1 MKIDGVPSDA
11 FLLPDRKRVAAF
23 VAVYSVVRFLADVAA
38 TKYAAGTGFSPWFLG
53 TAFDI
58 VLFLVLGWKWW
69 PLPVALMALH
79 VVLVPQ
85 GLRANVF
92 VNLSEAV
99 AYELIFALAVK
110 MTVERFKVSFP
121 LRSLRD
127 VSLFAAILCFGTP
140 IVAGLVASAI
150 YIFSHTYELA
160 DFARQYSRLIAA
172 ESSAIIVVVPAV
184 MQLFAWRDKSKRE
197 PEEPSERAN
206 SDFMFGLAAT
216 FLVVVLEY
224 AIGTHYG
231 RPVIEL
237 SFVPLAWLAVRHG
250 MRGAVL
256 GILIADLTATLMHLL
271 LAVPLDSQVEYQGYL
286 VASALMALLLGAA
299 TQDRNAILARLER
312 RAYVDELTNL
322 PNRDR
327 LVSWIRRH
335 RDQSLVLV
343 MLDIDDMRLLNEG
356 VGRLAADRVLQ
367 EFASRL
373 RTSLPPSFFV
383 ARVSSDEFGV
393 AIVDDRSPHAVIAE
407 IRQLLEVPFD
417 IDGSRIFIE
426 ASAGAVRM
434 VRAGDVDDLLRRAD
448 LALHRAKSSPSRAV
462 VYTPD
467 LQGGGAPLL
476 VVELHRALEQNEF
489 VPFFQPIYRFDHK
502 MGVWRLAGAEALL
515 RWIHPQRGVVTP
527 IDFIDMLERLS
538 IGVRVGWDVMEKSL
552 LLANR
557 WRTTVP
563 DFRVWVNLFARQAL
577 DPKCVARIQETIELA
592 QSVPQAL
599 AVEINERIV
608 VSEERDIIS
617 LVSGLRELGVM
628 TAIDDFGT
636 GGSSLGRVRDVPA
649 QVLKIDRSFVTRCEV
664 DAKARA
670 VAAAVVRLGTELGM
684 DVVAEGVENSLQ
696 IEAMIDI
703 GCEYAQGYALGH
715 PVPADLFERMVVES
729 VAS

>member
-1 MKIDGVPSDA
+1 MGFVPSNV
-11 FLLPDRKRVAAF
+11 LLATDRKRVAAF
-23 VAVYSVVRFLADVAA
+23 LAVYIVVRFLADVAS
-38 TKYAAGTGFSPWFLG
+38 TRYASGTGFSPWFIG
-53 TAFDI
+53 TALDI

-69 PLPVALMALH
+69 PLPVVLMSAH
-79 VVLVPQ
+79 AIGVPA
-85 GLRANVF
+85 GLRASLAANIGDAIV
-92 VNLSEAV
+92 
-99 AYELIFALAVK
+99 YELIFAMAVK
-110 MTVERFKVSFP
+110 LTVEKAKVSFP
-121 LRSLRD
+121 LRTLRD
-127 VSLFAAILCFGTP
+127 VSYFSAILVFATP
-140 IVAGLVASAI
+140 IVAGFVSCS
-150 YIFSHTYELA
+150 IFLLTHTYPASEFLM
-160 DFARQYSRLIAA
+160 QYSRLLAA
-172 ESSAIIVVVPAV
+172 ESSAIVVIVPAT
-184 MQLFAWRDKSKRE
+184 MQLLAWRDSPKRE
-197 PEEPSERAN
+197 PEEHSARAPT
-206 SDFMFGLAAT
+206 DFLFGLAAT
-216 FLVVVLEY
+216 FLIVVLEY
-224 AIGTHYG
+224 AVGTHYG
-231 RPVIEL
+231 RPIVEL
-237 SFVPLAWLAVRHG
+237 SFVPLAWLAIRHG

-256 GILIADLTATLMHLL
+256 GVLVADLTATMMHLI

-286 VASALMALLLGAA
+286 VASSLMALLLGAA
-299 TQDRNAILARLER
+299 TADRNALLARLER
-312 RAYVDELTNL
+312 RANVDDLTNL
-322 PNRDR
+322 PNRER
-327 LVSWIRRH
+327 LVSWIRRN
-335 RDQSLVLV
+335 RDKALVLV
-343 MLDIDDMRLLNEG
+343 VLDIDDMRLLNEG

-367 EFASRL
+367 EFAARL
-373 RTSLPPSFFV
+373 RTGLPPAFFV

-407 IRQLLEVPFD
+407 IRELLEVPFD

-448 LALHRAKSSPSRAV
+448 LALHRAKSSPNRAV

-467 LQGGGAPLL
+467 LQGAGVPLL

-489 VPFFQPIYRFDHK
+489 VPFFQPIYRYDMK
-502 MGVWRLAGAEALL
+502 TGVWRLAGAEALL

-527 IDFIDMLERLS
+527 ADFIDLLERLS
-538 IGVRVGWDVMEKSL
+538 IGVRVGWNVMEQSL
-552 LLANR
+552 RLANV
-557 WRTTVP
+557 WRASVP

-577 DPKCVARIQETIELA
+577 DPKCVQRIRETIVSTG
-592 QSVPQAL
+592 SVPQAL

-608 VSEERDIIS
+608 VSEERDIIA
-617 LVSGLRELGVM
+617 LVSELRALGVM

-670 VAAAVVRLGTELGM
+670 VANAVVRLGTELGM

-715 PVPADLFERMVVES
+715 PVPADLFERMIVES

>member
-1 MKIDGVPSDA
+1 
-11 FLLPDRKRVAAF
+11 
-23 VAVYSVVRFLADVAA
+23 
-38 TKYAAGTGFSPWFLG
+38 
-53 TAFDI
+53 
-58 VLFLVLGWKWW
+58 
-69 PLPVALMALH
+69 
-79 VVLVPQ
+79 
-85 GLRANVF
+85 
-92 VNLSEAV
+92 
-99 AYELIFALAVK
+99 
-110 MTVERFKVSFP
+110 
-121 LRSLRD
+121 
-127 VSLFAAILCFGTP
+127 
-140 IVAGLVASAI
+140 
-150 YIFSHTYELA
+150 
-160 DFARQYSRLIAA
+160 
-172 ESSAIIVVVPAV
+172 
-184 MQLFAWRDKSKRE
+184 
-197 PEEPSERAN
+197 
-206 SDFMFGLAAT
+206 MFGLAAT
-216 FLVVVLEY
+216 FLVIVLEY
-224 AIGTHYG
+224 AVGTHYG
-231 RPVIEL
+231 RPVVEL
-237 SFVPLAWLAVRHG
+237 SFVPLAWLAIRHG

-256 GILIADLTATLMHLL
+256 GVLIADATATVMHVI
-271 LAVPLDSQVEYQGYL
+271 LAIPLDAQVEYQGYL
-286 VASALMALLLGAA
+286 VASSLMALLLGAA
-299 TQDRNAILARLER
+299 TADRNALLARLER
-312 RAYVDELTNL
+312 RAYVDDLTNL
-322 PNRDR
+322 PNRER
-327 LVSWIRRH
+327 LVSWIRRN
-335 RDQSLVLV
+335 REKALVLV

-373 RTSLPPSFFV
+373 RTSLPPAFFV

-467 LQGGGAPLL
+467 LQGAGVPLL

-489 VPFFQPIYRFDHK
+489 VPFFQPIYRYDAQT
-502 MGVWRLAGAEALL
+502 GVWRLAGAEALL

-527 IDFIDMLERLS
+527 VDFIDLLERLS
-538 IGVRVGWDVMEKSL
+538 IGVRVGWNVMEQSL
-552 LLANR
+552 HLANH
-557 WRTTVP
+557 WRLTVP

-577 DPKCVARIQETIELA
+577 DPKCVQRIRETIVA
-592 QSVPQAL
+592 TQSVPQAL

-608 VSEERDIIS
+608 VSEERDIIA
-617 LVSGLRELGVM
+617 LVSGLRALGVT

-649 QVLKIDRSFVTRCEV
+649 QVLKIDRSFVTRCDV

-670 VAAAVVRLGTELGM
+670 VANAVVRLGKELGM

-696 IEAMIDI
+696 IEAMIEI

>member
-1 MKIDGVPSDA
+1 MKMDNVPSN
-11 FLLPDRKRVAAF
+11 LLLAKDRKRVAAF
-23 VAVYSVVRFLADVAA
+23 LAVYVVVRFLADVAS
-38 TKYAAGTGFSPWFLG
+38 TRYAAGTGFSPWFLG
-53 TAFDI
+53 TALDI

-69 PLPVALMALH
+69 PLPVVLMTAHAL
-79 VVLVPQ
+79 VVPE
-85 GLRANVF
+85 GLRAN
-92 VNLSEAV
+92 LSTNIGDAII
-99 AYELIFALAVK
+99 YEMIFAWAVK
-110 MTVERFKVSFP
+110 LTVDQAKVSFP
-121 LRSLRD
+121 LRTLRD
-127 VSLFAAILCFGTP
+127 VSYFAGILVFATP
-140 IVAGLVASAI
+140 IFAGFVSCG
-150 YIFSHTYELA
+150 IFLLTHTYPAAE
-160 DFARQYSRLIAA
+160 FFTQYSRLLAA
-172 ESSAIIVVVPAV
+172 ESSAIIVVVPAA
-184 MQLFAWRDKSKRE
+184 MQLLAWRDAPKRE
-197 PEEPSERAN
+197 PEEAGERT
-206 SDFMFGLAAT
+206 STDFMFGLGAT
-216 FLVVVLEY
+216 FLIVVLEY
-224 AIGTHYG
+224 AVGTHYG
-231 RPVIEL
+231 RPVVEL
-237 SFVPLAWLAVRHG
+237 SFVPLAWLAIRHG

-256 GILIADLTATLMHLL
+256 GVLIADATATVMHVI
-271 LAVPLDSQVEYQGYL
+271 LAIPLDSQVEYQGYL
-286 VASALMALLLGAA
+286 VASSLMALLLGAA
-299 TQDRNAILARLER
+299 TGDRNALLARLER
-312 RAYVDELTNL
+312 RAYVDDLTNL

-327 LVSWIRRH
+327 LVSWIRRN
-335 RDQSLVLV
+335 RDKALVLV

-373 RTSLPPSFFV
+373 RTSLPPAFFV

-467 LQGGGAPLL
+467 LQGAGVPLL

-489 VPFFQPIYRFDHK
+489 VPFFQPIYRYDHRT
-502 MGVWRLAGAEALL
+502 GVWRLAGAEALL

-527 IDFIDMLERLS
+527 ADFIDLLERLS
-538 IGVRVGWDVMEKSL
+538 IGVRVGWNVMERSL
-552 LLANR
+552 QLANH
-557 WRTTVP
+557 WRLTVP

-577 DPKCVARIQETIELA
+577 DPKCVQRIRETILST

-608 VSEERDIIS
+608 VSEERDIS
-617 LVSGLRELGVM
+617 ALVSELRALGVM

-670 VAAAVVRLGTELGM
+670 VANAVVRLGTELGM

-696 IEAMIDI
+696 IEAMIEI
-703 GCEYAQGYALGH
+703 GCEFAQGYALGH